1 MLKRSI
7 LGFVIV
13 NTFAGCITYHPIP
26 SPEQCY
32 GCATGATTENVIGS
46 IAIVSGAAIVASIAH
61 LTSQRRK

>member
-1 MLKRSI
+1 MLKRSV
-7 LGFVIV
+7 LGFAFI
-13 NTFAGCITYHPIP
+13 NTFAGCITYHP
-26 SPEQCY
+26 SPDPCY